1 MLFFIQWWELVPRQ
15 MDVFFSTKGIFMN
28 WAAKRWK
35 TSVDETSGE
44 GCRTLTELLI
54 SRDGEKARS
63 GLSGHKQLHDQ
74 WSFKKSFE
82 NEFQTLVITCEQ

>member
-1 MLFFIQWWELVPRQ
+1 
-15 MDVFFSTKGIFMN
+15 MDVFFSTKGIYLFIY
-28 WAAKRWK
+28 WASKCWK

-54 SRDGEKARS
+54 SRDGEKAWS